1 MPVLRLGH
9 VSDDEGRM
17 GRMRTRG
24 LVLMVL
30 DVLLW
35 PSQSEAKPR
44 AKMNSVQRK
53 KWCQVRSNGFPLFL
67 SLKLDVSSKM
77 TCQLGASHMHG
88 MLSGEIQ
95 SSLKRYPEKYTQSD
109 DLMTC
114 DESVCTYQYFTYCIY
129 IYFLHAI
136 CNMRFATFETL
147 KYDPLTSWSYGPS
160 WLAVF
165 RERGLFQSINE
176 DTLKIWMEMAVNVLL
191 FNILECNLWSSPS
204 VFFMHS
210 NVQKY
215 NYNLGNAFHSSSL
228 ELRNRMPPTLSR
240 WLWQRRPKR
249 SEKRELLA
257 ACVFSRRLEDRSQPL
272 SH

>member
-129 IYFLHAI
+129 IYI
-136 CNMRFATFETL
+136 SYMRFATWDLQRSRRWNMIHWLHEVMGLHDLLFFE
-147 KYDPLTSWSYGPS
+147 
-160 WLAVF
+160 
-165 RERGLFQSINE
+165 NE
-176 DTLKIWMEMAVNVLL
+176 DCFNQSMKTLWR
-191 FNILECNLWSSPS
+191 FGW
-204 VFFMHS
+204 
-210 NVQKY
+210 
-215 NYNLGNAFHSSSL
+215 
-228 ELRNRMPPTLSR
+228 R
-240 WLWQRRPKR
+240 WL
-249 SEKRELLA
+249 
-257 ACVFSRRLEDRSQPL
+257 
-272 SH
+272 

>member
-1 MPVLRLGH
+1 MSTWRKSHAWHAVRWNSEQPQKVSRKVYTIRWLNDLWWICLYLSVLHIL
-9 VSDDEGRM
+9 
-17 GRMRTRG
+17 
-24 LVLMVL
+24 
-30 DVLLW
+30 
-35 PSQSEAKPR
+35 
-44 AKMNSVQRK
+44 
-53 KWCQVRSNGFPLFL
+53 
-67 SLKLDVSSKM
+67 
-77 TCQLGASHMHG
+77 
-88 MLSGEIQ
+88 
-95 SSLKRYPEKYTQSD
+95 
-109 DLMTC
+109 
-114 DESVCTYQYFTYCIY
+114 Y
-129 IYFLHAI
+129 IYFLYAI

-249 SEKRELLA
+249 SEKHELLA
-257 ACVFSRRLEDRSQPL
+257 ACVFSRRLEDRSQHL